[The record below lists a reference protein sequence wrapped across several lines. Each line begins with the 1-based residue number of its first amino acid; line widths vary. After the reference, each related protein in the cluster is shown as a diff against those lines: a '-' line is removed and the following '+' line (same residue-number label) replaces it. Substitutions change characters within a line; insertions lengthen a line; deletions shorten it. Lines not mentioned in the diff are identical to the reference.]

1 MSSLPNELLRDVY
14 WSFGEPVTTSPQ
26 HFIEAAREYAAEL
39 DCPDPIEDLQ
49 KQLPFSDV
57 RLRYEHWSQSQSG
70 EWTQANAELRVLS
83 PGHSKLT
90 GAELLWEL
98 HVACASTVGEYDH
111 RFFEGLR
118 MEAGENPNEPPIYR
132 VVLGS

>member
-1 MSSLPNELLRDVY
+1 MSSLPNELLRDLY
-14 WSFGEPVTTSPQ
+14 WSFGEPVPTSPQ
-26 HFIEAAREYAAEL
+26 HFIEAAREYAADL

-49 KQLPFSDV
+49 KELPFSDV
-57 RLRYEHWSQSQSG
+57 GLRNAHWSQSQSG
-70 EWTQANAELRVLS
+70 EWTEEDADLRVLS
-83 PGHSKLT
+83 SGYSKLT

-98 HVACASTVGEYDH
+98 HVACAATVGECDH

-118 MEAGENPNEPPIYR
+118 LEADESSNEPPVYR